1 MLPSLS
7 SLSHPTE
14 SRLMTLVLNG
24 SSRSFEVATFTVA
37 SLLDTLGLGGK
48 PVVVELDREPVFP
61 ANYATTGVRDGA
73 NVEIVTIAAGG

>member
-1 MLPSLS
+1 
-7 SLSHPTE
+7 
-14 SRLMTLVLNG
+14 MTLQLNG
-24 SSRSFEVATFTVA
+24 QTRDFDSESLTVS

-61 ANYATTGVRDGA
+61 VDYAGTAVNDGA